1 MTEAV
6 AADADVT
13 LADKRVACFGRFMV
27 DLPPGAEVGYADTE
41 YRFNTVHS
49 ELVDYGERE
58 FERHM
63 EKREAEIKS
72 GKDSSNYRYVKTLS
86 GQKPLPFRVFVSE
99 MEGVIT
105 SRISRF
111 EAYALAGKTLFS
123 MDKEGYGP
131 DRIDSVLSRL
141 QSHVIPRL
149 RARARDEIP
158 TDPGLCIRDGFIAS
172 DGSEGAY
179 ERTNIGLHFK
189 RWPDLAF
196 SVTTSIE
203 RKAEPTLLERR
214 KNRAV
219 PDIFKPLLFQIKTLR
234 EGRHDVGGL
243 AADESL
249 VMMPTDHGYK
259 VHMFRWESHPE
270 LNDPFKPSIVVE
282 LDTGRS
288 PNGDQ
293 QPTISEK
300 EAVELFDAVVNSI
313 RLRPTGPAR
322 TSEAPSPRTPL
333 GAFVRSGE
341 ACTQTG
347 WWQCPDGGELEG
359 GNRRFLLAGEAM
371 PPAVTLGAPSL
382 LQRLSGER
390 PRHEAP
396 TVWKLV
402 AYADEQP
409 PTPDPVSDVSAP
421 QEGLTGV

>member
-1 MTEAV
+1 MNDIA
-6 AADADVT
+6 AADA
-13 LADKRVACFGRFMV
+13 APPSDKRVACFGRFMIDV
-27 DLPPGAEVGYADTE
+27 PSGADVGYADAE
-41 YRFNTVHS
+41 YRFGVVHTKRIALDGSNFAAAMEEREARYRNVDENRDRALKQTLSPSPESRIIVTS
-49 ELVDYGERE
+49 ERIFGDDDYG
-58 FERHM
+58 
-63 EKREAEIKS
+63 
-72 GKDSSNYRYVKTLS
+72 
-86 GQKPLPFRVFVSE
+86 
-99 MEGVIT
+99 
-105 SRISRF
+105 F
-111 EAYALAGKTLFS
+111 EAYRVDHGVLFS
-123 MDKEGYGP
+123 IEQKNYESAVMRAK
-131 DRIDSVLSRL
+131 VLPFLNEKLLPS
-141 QSHVIPRL
+141 L
-149 RARARDEIP
+149 RARAPDEIP

-402 AYADEQP
+402 AYAEEQP

-421 QEGLTGV
+421 REGSTGA

>member
-1 MTEAV
+1 MTDI
-6 AADADVT
+6 AAAN
-13 LADKRVACFGRFMV
+13 AAPPSDKRVACFGRFMMDV
-27 DLPPGAEVGYADTE
+27 PSGAEVGYADAE
-41 YRFNTVHS
+41 YRFGVVHTERIALEGRKFAAAMEEREARYRSVDENRDRVLKQTLSPSPESRIIVTS
-49 ELVDYGERE
+49 ERIFGDDDYG
-58 FERHM
+58 
-63 EKREAEIKS
+63 
-72 GKDSSNYRYVKTLS
+72 
-86 GQKPLPFRVFVSE
+86 
-99 MEGVIT
+99 
-105 SRISRF
+105 F
-111 EAYALAGKTLFS
+111 EAYRVDHGVLFS
-123 MDKEGYGP
+123 IEQKNYESAVMRAK
-131 DRIDSVLSRL
+131 VLPFLNEKLLPS
-141 QSHVIPRL
+141 L
-149 RARARDEIP
+149 RARAPDEIP

-402 AYADEQP
+402 AYAEEQP